1 MLNKGAKYKTVLVD
15 PKTALQQCET
25 LMLDMDGTILDL
37 AFDNYVWKELVVSR
51 YAEHHELEYKI
62 ARDRLYAKYMAIQ
75 GDIEWYC
82 LDHWS
87 ERLGFDVLELH
98 HEVHH
103 RIEYLP
109 GAEAFLETVRD
120 MNIKV
125 LLVTNSHP
133 DTLDLKNEK
142 LGFSAFFDGIHS
154 SHSYGHAKERQEF
167 WRALQVEEAFDPETT
182 VFVDDTV
189 PVLRSAEEYGIRMPI
204 AITNPD
210 TSEPERENGEFAG
223 VKGVSELL

>member
-1 MLNKGAKYKTVLVD
+1 VTFD
-15 PKTALQQCET
+15 PKTAFAECRT

-37 AFDNYVWKELVVSR
+37 AFDTYVWKELVVGR
-51 YAEHHELEYKI
+51 YAEHNGLEYEL
-62 ARDRLYAKYMAIQ
+62 ARNRLYAKYLSIQ
-75 GDIEWYC
+75 GNLEWYC

-98 HEVHH
+98 REVHD
-103 RIEYLP
+103 RIDYLP

-120 MNIKV
+120 SDVRV

-133 DTLDLKNEK
+133 DTLQLKNET
-142 LGFSAFFDGIHS
+142 LGFGDYFDAIYS

-167 WRALQVEEAFDPETT
+167 WHSLQEEEGFDPATT

-189 PVLRSAEEYGIRMPI
+189 PVLRSAVEYGITRSI
-204 AITNPD
+204 VVTYPD
-210 TSEPERENGEFAG
+210 TSEPPRENGEFPGIGG
-223 VKGVSELL
+223 VRELL